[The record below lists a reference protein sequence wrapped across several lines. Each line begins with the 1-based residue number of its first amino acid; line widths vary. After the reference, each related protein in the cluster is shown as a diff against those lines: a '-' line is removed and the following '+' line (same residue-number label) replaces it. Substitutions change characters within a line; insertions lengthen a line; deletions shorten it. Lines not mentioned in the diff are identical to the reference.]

1 MYPSST
7 GILSPESPLFGVR
20 PFRESLLSSQFS
32 LQSQDLLQ
40 EMRDLTIW
48 ALSSTFLHVSPEQ
61 QRPASPTIEMFTLD
75 GSSTSLS
82 NIIYFTSN
90 IFHRALLP
98 HPIPLYSSVNYKAVE
113 VISSCFENTSND
125 ATWVQYPGILLWV
138 SLTVTFAA
146 QNTKIGSILM
156 KELMAISAGA
166 IWWGTEEAM
175 EAIVRFG
182 IVKRRSEG
190 FK

>member
-1 MYPSST
+1 M
-7 GILSPESPLFGVR
+7 
-20 PFRESLLSSQFS
+20 
-32 LQSQDLLQ
+32 
-40 EMRDLTIW
+40 
-48 ALSSTFLHVSPEQ
+48 
-61 QRPASPTIEMFTLD
+61 
-75 GSSTSLS
+75 
-82 NIIYFTSN
+82 
-90 IFHRALLP
+90 
-98 HPIPLYSSVNYKAVE
+98 
-113 VISSCFENTSND
+113 
-125 ATWVQYPGILLWV
+125 